1 LSATGRVGSGSGG
14 LEAGAAGWRRERRV
28 GGGSGGLEAG
38 AAGWKTRAVSLRAKR
53 SNLGSRG
60 KGDCF
65 ASLAMTQR
73 GHRAPSLLRK
83 TEMRPAKKLP
93 KYPLV
98 PAILLD
104 RLAVDQSRRGKGYGE
119 LLLMD
124 ALKRCLGAK
133 DIGWMALIVD
143 AKDEEAVAFYER
155 YHFIRFSPTSNR
167 LFLPRVTI
175 ASLAPRR

>member
-1 LSATGRVGSGSGG
+1 
-14 LEAGAAGWRRERRV
+14 
-28 GGGSGGLEAG
+28 
-38 AAGWKTRAVSLRAKR
+38 
-53 SNLGSRG
+53 
-60 KGDCF
+60 
-65 ASLAMTQR
+65 
-73 GHRAPSLLRK
+73 
-83 TEMRPAKKLP
+83 MRPAKKLP

-98 PAILLD
+98 PAILLG
-104 RLAVDQSRRGKGYGE
+104 RLAVDRSRRGKGYGE

-167 LFLPRVTI
+167 LFLPRATI